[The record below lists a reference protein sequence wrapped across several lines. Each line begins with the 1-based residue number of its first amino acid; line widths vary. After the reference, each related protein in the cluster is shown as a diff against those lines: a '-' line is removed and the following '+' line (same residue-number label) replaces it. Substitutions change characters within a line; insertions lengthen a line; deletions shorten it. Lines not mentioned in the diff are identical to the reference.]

1 MIRLGLGP
9 QAKPERPK
17 STQPSKPTTARAT
30 ASSSAAEGVAA
41 PAPVALHGVSNTGR
55 SIVLDTSHT
64 MDASATSI
72 LLKIQAPSRPHSTIR
87 RQAVHVESLA
97 SHVGAGG
104 GSTGSSVPP
113 PRFGAGTAGSL
124 LSLIALEQP
133 SLSDLQAEKVHAK
146 ARRHKRKGK
155 KKQGR
160 STAEATAEEAGCR
173 AQTAEAAA
181 KTEEE
186 PQTGVESCQG
196 RGGLCTEEVCVEGE
210 QTSTLGCRCH

>member
-1 MIRLGLGP
+1 VTAPPVFREGQGQRSEEVRPCRGPGRPPAIARDAQTERQREETEAEEMIRLGLGP

-64 MDASATSI
+64 MDASAASI

-97 SHVGAGG
+97 SHAGAGG
-104 GSTGSSVPP
+104 GSTGSSSVPP
-113 PRFGAGTAGSL
+113 SLRRWYCRLTAFAYCTRAALTVRPAG
-124 LSLIALEQP
+124 
-133 SLSDLQAEKVHAK
+133 
-146 ARRHKRKGK
+146 
-155 KKQGR
+155 
-160 STAEATAEEAGCR
+160 
-173 AQTAEAAA
+173 
-181 KTEEE
+181 
-186 PQTGVESCQG
+186 
-196 RGGLCTEEVCVEGE
+196 
-210 QTSTLGCRCH
+210 